1 MAQPGEAEMT
11 SHQRTDVDARD
22 AQTRA
27 ATAQQED
34 PGAVKKSYR
43 YLRLAMVGLLLCLA
57 AAVLYQ
63 SWNQGRLLGSVSAY
77 YYTPAQAFFV
87 GGLIGL
93 GACMIALKGMNTVED
108 VALNLAGVFAVI
120 VAIVPTGRSDY
131 EAALLACQKADAP
144 LLAEL
149 DCPTVQALADAT
161 RANVDNN
168 LFALLAVGAI
178 ALLTSLVVAW
188 RDGTLNPQADGD
200 AKKTT
205 RKDFLL
211 GFGVALGLWLAILI
225 ARWVSLEWMIGNGHW
240 IAAVL
245 LFLCIFVVAVANAR
259 RVQKEESEKKSGG
272 RRVQKEESEKQSS
285 DGPSA
290 KQESLEAAREL
301 IAMRPRDDRR
311 YVLIA
316 RLMLLV
322 AAVTIVLWGFTD
334 FSLFWVEASVF
345 LLFMA
350 FWTVQTFELESRQK
364 VLQRPPQSPKVRPDQ
379 IQ

>member
-11 SHQRTDVDARD
+11 SQQRTDADPRD
-22 AQTRA
+22 E
-27 ATAQQED
+27 QQDRDTIE
-34 PGAVKKSYR
+34 KSYR

-63 SWNQGRLLGSVSAY
+63 SVRQGRLLGSVSAY

-93 GACMIALKGMNTVED
+93 GACMIALRGMNTVED
-108 VALNLAGVFAVI
+108 VALNLAGVFAAL

-131 EAALLACQKADAP
+131 EAALRACEEARAP
-144 LLAEL
+144 VLAEL

-161 RANVDNN
+161 KANVDNN

-178 ALLTSLVVAW
+178 ALLTSVVVAW
-188 RDGTLNPQADGD
+188 RDRTSNPQADKD

-205 RKDFLL
+205 TKNFLL

-245 LFLCIFVVAVANAR
+245 LFVCIFVVAVANAR
-259 RVQKEESEKKSGG
+259 RVQKEESEKRSGD

-285 DGPSA
+285 DGLSA
-290 KQESLEAAREL
+290 KQEFLGAAREL
-301 IAMRPRDDRR
+301 RAMRPRDDRR

-322 AAVTIVLWGFTD
+322 AAVTIALWGFTD

-350 FWTVQTFELESRQK
+350 FWTVQTFELESRER
-364 VLQRPPQSPKVRPDQ
+364 VLQLPPQSPT
-379 IQ
+379 

>member
-131 EAALLACQKADAP
+131 EAALLACQKADTP

-178 ALLTSLVVAW
+178 ALLLSLVVAG
-188 RDGTLNPQADGD
+188 RDGTFKPEA
-200 AKKTT
+200 AKDTK
-205 RKDFLL
+205 KNFMLV
-211 GFGVALGLWLAILI
+211 FGVALGLWLAILI

-350 FWTVQTFELESRQK
+350 FWTVQTCELESREK
-364 VLQRPPQSPKVRPDQ
+364 VLQLPPPVTNVRPD
-379 IQ
+379 